1 MTRRNYA
8 LAFGAVLGVGC
19 LGACAFLALTFVL
32 VGVGS
37 PFAAATPTPS
47 LTLNTPTPTSPA
59 LSETPTPPAT
69 PTGSGPTPTGEPTPT
84 PPPGTLRFRVWRI
97 IQPPPCEGRP
107 LINGTVYD
115 AQGKGLP
122 GVRVRLYHRFGYQA
136 FSTTWTLDRPGYYEF
151 FMAPSSEDFMVEIVN
166 PDGVR
171 LSEVAKVHY
180 ESNCVSTVD
189 WRANF

>member
-1 MTRRNYA
+1 MTRRTYA
-8 LAFGAVLGVGC
+8 LAFGAVIGTGC
-19 LGACAFLALTFVL
+19 LGACTFLVLAFLL
-32 VGVGS
+32 VGAFN
-37 PFAAATPTPS
+37 PFAAAIPTPSVTVSTPTPTTPPPFETPSAPATPTPS
-47 LTLNTPTPTSPA
+47 
-59 LSETPTPPAT
+59 E
-69 PTGSGPTPTGEPTPT
+69 PTPTGELTPTPT
-84 PPPGTLRFRVWRI
+84 PGGLRFRVWRI